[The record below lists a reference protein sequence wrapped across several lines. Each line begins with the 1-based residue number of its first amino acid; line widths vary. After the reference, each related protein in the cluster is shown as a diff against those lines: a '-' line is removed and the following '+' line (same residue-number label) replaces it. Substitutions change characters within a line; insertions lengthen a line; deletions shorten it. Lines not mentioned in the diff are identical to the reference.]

1 MWNNKENSLELLG
14 ELGRVELNTLSKSY
28 VLKKSIG
35 KINLP
40 TLPVEF
46 AISLFSSNNL
56 LKAGKLI
63 IHLPVD
69 ELMNNLTL
77 EYQVSLS
84 DKALTANTFTKLYSH
99 IKEDLNYLDELAY
112 NYVKYADKLIK
123 SMNSTKDKSIDK
135 LDAVRKS
142 IDKLDI
148 NFKDKNEN

>member
-28 VLKKSIG
+28 VLKKYIG

-46 AISLFSSNNL
+46 AINLFSSNNL

-69 ELMNNLTL
+69 ELMANLTL

-84 DKALTANTFTKLYSH
+84 DKALTANTFTKLYSY

-123 SMNSTKDKSIDK
+123 SMNSTKDKSINK

>member
-1 MWNNKENSLELLG
+1 MWNNKEDSLELLG
-14 ELGRVELNTLSKSY
+14 ELGKVELNTLSKSY

-84 DKALTANTFTKLYSH
+84 DKALTANTFTKLYFY

-112 NYVKYADKLIK
+112 SYVKYTDKLIK
-123 SMNSTKDKSIDK
+123 SMNSTKDKNIDK
-135 LDAVRKS
+135 LDAVKKS
-142 IDKLDI
+142 IDKLNI
-148 NFKDKNEN
+148 NFKDNNEN

>member
-1 MWNNKENSLELLG
+1 MWNHKDKQLTLLG
-14 ELGRVELNTLSKSY
+14 ELGKVELNTLSKCY
-28 VLKKSIG
+28 IFKKQIG

-46 AISLFSSNNL
+46 AINLFSSNNL

-63 IHLPVD
+63 IYLPVD
-69 ELMNNLTL
+69 ELMANLTL

-84 DKALTANTFTKLYSH
+84 DKALTANTFTKLYSY

-135 LDAVRKS
+135 LDAVKKS
-142 IDKLDI
+142 LEKLDI
-148 NFKDKNEN
+148 NFKDNNEN

>member
-1 MWNNKENSLELLG
+1 MWNNKEDSLELLG
-14 ELGRVELNTLSKSY
+14 ELGKVELNTLSKSY

-35 KINLP
+35 KVNLP

-56 LKAGKLI
+56 LKAGKLF

-69 ELMNNLTL
+69 ELMINLTL

-112 NYVKYADKLIK
+112 SYVKYADKLIK

>member
-1 MWNNKENSLELLG
+1 MWNHKDKQLTLLG
-14 ELGRVELNTLSKSY
+14 ELGKVELNTLSKCY
-28 VLKKSIG
+28 IFKKQIG

-46 AISLFSSNNL
+46 AINLFSSNNL

-69 ELMNNLTL
+69 ELMANLTL

-84 DKALTANTFTKLYSH
+84 DKALTANTFTKLYSY

-135 LDAVRKS
+135 LDAVKKS
-142 IDKLDI
+142 LEKLDI
-148 NFKDKNEN
+148 NFKDNNEN